1 MCMTFVTMFAARYIS
16 FKNGEKVMIQ
26 KMLKIMLKIV
36 IQNYGFTLIIHNSS
50 EYFYFLKQENIVA

>member
-1 MCMTFVTMFAARYIS
+1 MTFVTIFAARYIS

-36 IQNYGFTLIIHNSS
+36 IQNYGYTSIIHNGSA
-50 EYFYFLKQENIVA
+50 YFDFLKQEKIVA